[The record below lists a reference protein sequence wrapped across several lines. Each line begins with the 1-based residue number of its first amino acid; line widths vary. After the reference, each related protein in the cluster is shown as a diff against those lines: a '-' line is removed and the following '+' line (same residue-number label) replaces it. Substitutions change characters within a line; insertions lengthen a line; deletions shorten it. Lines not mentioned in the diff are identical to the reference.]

1 MSNEAIDALEK
12 AITEALR
19 EQGAEGLLTEWVI
32 ITASRGFEDDGRS
45 YTEIG
50 TIIPADLPAHHA
62 IGLMALAQQ
71 ND

>member
-1 MSNEAIDALEK
+1 MSNENLEALEN
-12 AITEALR
+12 AIRQALR
-19 EQGAEGLLTEWVI
+19 DQGGEGLLTEWVI
-32 ITASRGFEDDGRS
+32 VTASRGFEDDGRS

-71 ND
+71 DH